1 MLPGIAL
8 LACCGGATGSPSSRC
23 VDPSA
28 CTLAEAARTA
38 GVTVGVAAAPGDPAV
53 EALVSREFG
62 ALSLEGELLWERV
75 HPERERWDFEG
86 ADRTLAFAAEHHLA
100 TTATHFVWDQAVPIS
115 STPEWVKA
123 ITDPAELRQ
132 VMREHLRTLS
142 DRYGALITHWNVV
155 NEPHRYFDD
164 VLYPNHFLRVLGP
177 DYIAEVFAIAAE
189 EAPRSQR
196 WLNEIL
202 TEYEPRKADALV
214 RLAED
219 LMRRG
224 VPIDGVS
231 LQGHLFL
238 GNAEWDVVADTL
250 RRISDLGLATGF
262 SEVDV
267 PVLPFASD
275 RLERQAERTVEL
287 IDACLAAPRC
297 DSITWWGVNDGASW
311 LNWFLAP
318 GITPLLFDD
327 ALEPKP
333 AYFAAKERF
342 LGGR

>member
-8 LACCGGATGSPSSRC
+8 LACCGGAPGSPSSRC
-23 VDPSA
+23 VDASA

-38 GVTVGVAAAPGDPAV
+38 GVTVGVAAAPGDAAV
-53 EALVSREFG
+53 EALVAREFG

-75 HPERERWDFEG
+75 HPERDRWDFEA
-86 ADRTLAFAAEHHLA
+86 ADRALAFAAEHHLV

-123 ITDPAELRQ
+123 ITDPAELRA
-132 VMREHLRTLS
+132 VMHEHLRTLS
-142 DRYGALITHWNVV
+142 NRYGDRITRWNVV

-164 VLYPNHFLRVLGP
+164 VLYPNHFHRVLGP
-177 DYIAEVFAIAAE
+177 DYIAEAFRIAAE

-202 TEYEPRKADALV
+202 TEYEPKKAGALV
-214 RLAED
+214 KLAED
-219 LMRRG
+219 LVRRG

-231 LQGHLFL
+231 LQGHLFV
-238 GNAEWDVVADTL
+238 GEADWEVVAGTL
-250 RRISDLGLATGF
+250 RRLSDLGLATGF

-267 PVLPFASD
+267 PVLPFTSD
-275 RLERQAERTVEL
+275 RLAIQADRTVKL
-287 IDACLAAPRC
+287 IEACLAAPRC

-318 GITPLLFDD
+318 GLSPLLFDD
-327 ALEPKP
+327 ALAPKP
-333 AYFAAKERF
+333 AYFAAKEAF
-342 LGGR
+342 LARR